1 MKVGDLISIYDGQL
15 TAIVID
21 KDTKSFVLY
30 IFYNQRKVRYY
41 FKELDICKWRMI
53 SESR

>member
-15 TAIVID
+15 TAIVVG
-21 KDTKSFVLY
+21 KDTKRVVLY
-30 IFYNQRKVRYY
+30 IFDQKKKVRYY